1 MNDTNNNDG
10 APENRPTTAADDAEL
25 RALDE
30 RLAELR
36 ARGIIGACGTPG
48 VSARHRPRARR
59 NGALHRKARIGDD
72 AAAAPPGSI
81 R

>member
-10 APENRPTTAADDAEL
+10 SAENRPTTAADDAEL

-36 ARGIIGACGTPG
+36 ARGIIGGGEGPRGSLRAIAHVPG
-48 VSARHRPRARR
+48 ATARYIERR
-59 NGALHRKARIGDD
+59 G
-72 AAAAPPGSI
+72 
-81 R
+81 